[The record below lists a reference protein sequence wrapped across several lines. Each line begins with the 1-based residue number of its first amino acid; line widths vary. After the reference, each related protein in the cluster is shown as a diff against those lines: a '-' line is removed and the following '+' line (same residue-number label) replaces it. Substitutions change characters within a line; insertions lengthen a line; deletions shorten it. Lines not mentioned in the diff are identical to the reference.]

1 MEGPRLTFDT
11 NYKRIK
17 GGHDYSSV
25 TLRTFSSTRVQHKW
39 GVRLLTFAVERQHGE
54 GGPRRHSSFSLSTCD
69 RWVWRR
75 ISSSRRGPAVCVPRS
90 GRACPRRA
98 ALRRL
103 PSGTGVRQDI
113 LMLWGPRV
121 GFCFRLVADE
131 TQQLMKTEMVV
142 SHSLTVRRSGTTS
155 SAWWR
160 SLIYHFWSRSNVS
173 LKTASKKKKIF

>member
-1 MEGPRLTFDT
+1 MTDE
-11 NYKRIK
+11 
-17 GGHDYSSV
+17 S
-25 TLRTFSSTRVQHKW
+25 
-39 GVRLLTFAVERQHGE
+39 GE
-54 GGPRRHSSFSLSTCD
+54 ESP
-69 RWVWRR
+69 
-75 ISSSRRGPAVCVPRS
+75 PAACAPWS

-142 SHSLTVRRSGTTS
+142 SHSLTFRRSGTTS
-155 SAWWR
+155 PAW
-160 SLIYHFWSRSNVS
+160 
-173 LKTASKKKKIF
+173 